1 LEKVWLRMS
10 ERNKTIVRRFFEE
23 IWNDGNLEIANE
35 IIDDGYG
42 QTDFTTGHRRIVGPP
57 ILQHEVEAYRSVTD
71 DLHFDVEELIAEG
84 NKVVAQWVA
93 TATLKDND
101 SSPLGSTRGVT
112 INHIRDGK
120 IADIQLYS
128 IGSMTSTAWL
138 PEITLS

>member
-1 LEKVWLRMS
+1 MS
-10 ERNKTIVRRFFEE
+10 ERNKAIVRRFFEE

-35 IIDDGYG
+35 IIDNGYR
-42 QTDFTTGHRRIVGPP
+42 QTDLTTGHQRIAGPP

-71 DLHFDVEELIAEG
+71 DLHFDVVELIAEG

-93 TATLKDND
+93 TATLKDED
-101 SSPLGSTRGVT
+101 ASPLGSTRGVT

-128 IGSMTSTAWL
+128 EGFTTNTAWL